1 MMGTFV
7 EWVCP
12 ECHAMWVYRRSPD
25 GLAAMHMVQAEH
37 RCAQAVS
44 GAAR

>member
-1 MMGTFV
+1 MGTFV

-25 GLAAMHMVQAEH
+25 GLAAMHMVQADH
-37 RCAQAVS
+37 RCVATTSGVVS
-44 GAAR
+44 